1 MIGSCLNPEL
11 DNILMLSSDALSM
24 DCFMY
29 YLKRDFKISAYY
41 QGKKIYTQLLSK
53 NKIEM
58 DIANYVFIILRASFF
73 GYHPVEK
80 LR

>member
-1 MIGSCLNPEL
+1 MIVSCLIPEL
-11 DNILMLSSDALSM
+11 DNILKFSSDTLQM
-24 DCFMY
+24 DCFMC

-41 QGKKIYTQLLSK
+41 QSKKMYTQLLSK

-58 DIANYVFIILRASFF
+58 DRANDVFIILRESFS